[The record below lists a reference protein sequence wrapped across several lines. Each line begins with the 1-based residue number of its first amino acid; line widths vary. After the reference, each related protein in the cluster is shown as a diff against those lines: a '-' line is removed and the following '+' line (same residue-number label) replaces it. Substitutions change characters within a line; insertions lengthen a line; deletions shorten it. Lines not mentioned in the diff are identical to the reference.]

1 MKRSIVSIVVIGVV
15 LTLPLGGCRNRE
27 KALEESATQ
36 TIEPAK
42 PQPDTD
48 TVSLTQTVDVEK
60 GRSEVEGRNAS
71 GADITA
77 TGDTASA
84 TTTSATISTTT
95 TGTTVT
101 TTTR

>member
-1 MKRSIVSIVVIGVV
+1 MKRSSVSFFVICAS
-15 LTLPLGGCRNRE
+15 LTLVLGGCRKGE
-27 KALEESATQ
+27 KAVGESATQ

-77 TGDTASA
+77 TEA
-84 TTTSATISTTT
+84 TT
-95 TGTTVT
+95 TTVT
-101 TTTR
+101 TTTAPPPPPTTTTR

>member
-1 MKRSIVSIVVIGVV
+1 MKRSIVSIVVISAA
-15 LTLPLGGCRNRE
+15 LTLALGGCRNRE

-77 TGDTASA
+77 TGDTAS
-84 TTTSATISTTT
+84 TTTSTTISTTT

>member
-1 MKRSIVSIVVIGVV
+1 MKRSIVSIVVLCAV
-15 LTLPLGGCRNRE
+15 LTLALTGCRSRE
-27 KALEESATQ
+27 KATEEGATQ

-48 TVSLTQTVDVEK
+48 TVAMTQTVDVEQ

-71 GADITA
+71 GVDITA
-77 TGDTASA
+77 PGDTATA
-84 TTTSATISTTT
+84 TTVTTT
-95 TGTTVT
+95 TGTTGTSAT

>member
-1 MKRSIVSIVVIGVV
+1 MKRSIVSIVVIGAA
-15 LTLPLGGCRNRE
+15 LTLAGALTLTGCRSRE
-27 KALEESATQ
+27 KALDSATQ

-48 TVSLTQTVDVEK
+48 TVALTQTVDVEK
-60 GRSEVEGRNAS
+60 GRSEVEGRNAN

-77 TGDTASA
+77 TGDTAA
-84 TTTSATISTTT
+84 TTTS
-95 TGTTVT
+95 GTSVT

>member
-1 MKRSIVSIVVIGVV
+1 LVKRSIVSIVVIGAV

-48 TVSLTQTVDVEK
+48 TVMLTQTVDVEK

-77 TGDTASA
+77 TGDTSA
-84 TTTSATISTTT
+84 TTTSTTTT
-95 TGTTVT
+95 TGTIVT